1 VSLKANT
8 IRVVFGLAA
17 ALYVPAMA
25 AAATPSLVGSWQFT
39 MAPTTPPIPSIPVP
53 GLATFTSD
61 GTVVETNALEVVPGS
76 TPTFSSPGHGIWQ
89 PGPAVPTLYVQFISI
104 VANPNGSLNAKDN
117 TTMNLILNAA
127 GTQFKG
133 GYTTVRVDPTGKT
146 IQTISGTVSG
156 KIIPHPLLP

>member
-1 VSLKANT
+1 MSLNVSA
-8 IRVVFGLAA
+8 IRVMLGLAA
-17 ALYVPAMA
+17 ALFVPAMA
-25 AAATPSLVGSWQFT
+25 GAAPPSLVGSWQFT
-39 MAPTTPPIPSIPVP
+39 LVPTTPPIPSIPVP

-76 TPTFSSPGHGIWQ
+76 TPTFSTPGHGIWQ
-89 PGPAVPTLYVQFISI
+89 PGPAVPTLFVQFISV
-104 VANPNGSLNAKDN
+104 VANANGSLNAKNN
-117 TTMNLILNAA
+117 TTMTLMLNAA

-156 KIIPHPLLP
+156 QIIPHPLLP